1 MKEGEEMA
9 VTGQQVYE
17 RALTLMDEVLETGV
31 IATETP
37 EYYRTKAINIIN
49 ILQVELLPLDTT
61 ITPITDLNQNL
72 QVTDRVAYLT
82 LPYGL
87 AAHLLIN
94 DDLTISSFFNARYDE
109 LKKKVAT
116 NAVPIVDVYGVS
128 GVMS

>member
-1 MKEGEEMA
+1 MA

-49 ILQVELLPLDTT
+49 ILQVELLPLSAE
-61 ITPITDLNQNL
+61 ITPITDLTQDL
-72 QVTDRVAYLT
+72 QVTDRVAYLV

-94 DDLTISSFFNARYDE
+94 DDLTISSWLNARYDE
-109 LKKKVAT
+109 LKRKISTTAI
-116 NAVPIVDVYGVS
+116 PIEDVYGVS
-128 GVMS
+128 GVMD